1 MKYTITNRIE
11 MNIIYTLIL
20 SLLIALPCYQSTAQ
34 KPQSFLNQKIVLAL
48 NNPLLSLSA
57 ETGNLQKMRYETLF
71 GNKESHLNG
80 RYSTQQPNITFMVN
94 PMTPD
99 DAVAYEIKVAKE
111 MGVDGFKFPLV
122 IDADQSYMDRAV
134 KNITYYVTSAVNR
147 KLDFTF
153 SIELI
158 LKRDPASMSED
169 LMYDVLQTRL
179 KEIFQNTKYSDKW
192 LRSSD
197 NKIVVFTKSPL
208 HVLDKTRVAKEKE
221 LTDHPEMI
229 KEVHSTLNSLSSSL
243 NTKLTYV
250 FETKYPSNQRFNEE
264 VLKLFPAISQSK
276 RSMALEENVAAL
288 KNLCKSNNKPF
299 IQNVYPD
306 HLSSQMRLKKNDQLV
321 QENSDESKGLSLN
334 DVYVAGQDL
343 KLTHTYRSLLQSAV
357 DNDAAMI
364 NLMSW
369 NYFDN
374 GSHIAP
380 EAHHGFGYGMLLRYY
395 KKIWLDEEDQNIN
408 RELLMTSY
416 KATSSKHLS
425 KARPEVKCT
434 IQNLDKDEQ
443 EDRIEVLTI
452 LREPGEVYCNGKLL
466 GKAPAGIHA
475 FYAPYQEGEVSVE
488 LKRGPKEIIQYS
500 TPKVIKN
507 NSEKMDWMTYSF
519 TNLDE
524 KIGLY
529 YQNIVLDFEIKQ
541 MYRRFIV
548 SEANQ
553 KIWRNALQK
562 RYLEKLNALYVYG
575 ETPQKFL
582 SVCKKI
588 DKKYRETIRT
598 ILDSFQFKVWLEMEE
613 NASKNK
619 GISNVIDPMN
629 DLLLEGESSLDKDD
643 I

>member
-1 MKYTITNRIE
+1 MK
-11 MNIIYTLIL
+11 IIYTLV
-20 SLLIALPCYQSTAQ
+20 LLLLTTLPLYQITAQ
-34 KPQSFLNQKIVLAL
+34 DSQSFLNQKLVLAL
-48 NNPLLSLSA
+48 NNPLLSFST
-57 ETGNLQKMRYETLF
+57 ESGNLQKMRYETLF
-71 GNKESHLNG
+71 GSKESHLNG
-80 RYSTQQPNITFMVN
+80 RYRTQQPNITFMVN

-111 MGVDGFKFPLV
+111 MGIDGFKFPLV
-122 IDADQSYMDRAV
+122 IDADQSYMDRAI

-169 LMYDVLQTRL
+169 LMYDVLQNRL
-179 KEIFQNTKYSDKW
+179 KEIFQKTKYSDKW

-229 KEVHSTLNSLSSSL
+229 KEIHTTLKSISSSL

-250 FETKYPSNQRFNEE
+250 FETKYPANQRFNEE

-276 RSMALEENVAAL
+276 QSMASEENVNAL

-299 IQNVYPD
+299 IQNVFPD

-321 QENSDESKGLSLN
+321 QENSEVSKGLTLN
-334 DVYVAGQDL
+334 DVYVTGQDL
-343 KLTHTYRSLLQSAV
+343 KLTHTYRNLLQSAV

-369 NYFDN
+369 NYFDD

-380 EAHHGFGYGMLLRYY
+380 EAHHGFGYGMLLRHY
-395 KKIWLDEEDQNIN
+395 KKMWLDEEDQGIN

-416 KATSSKHLS
+416 KATSSKHIS
-425 KARPEVKCT
+425 KTRPEVKYT
-434 IQNLDKDEQ
+434 VHYLNKEEQ

-466 GKAPAGIHA
+466 GEAPAGIHA
-475 FYAPYQEGEVSVE
+475 FYASHQEGEVSVE
-488 LKRGPKEIIQYS
+488 LKRGAKEIMKYT
-500 TPKVIKN
+500 TPKVIKSN
-507 NSEKMDWMTYSF
+507 AEKIDWMTYSF

-562 RYLEKLNALYVYG
+562 RYIEKMNALYVYG
-575 ETPQKFL
+575 DTPQKFL
-582 SVCKKI
+582 SNCKKI
-588 DKKYRETIRT
+588 DKKYKETIRT

-613 NASKNK
+613 NVQKNM
-619 GISNVIDPMN
+619 GISTIIDPMN
-629 DLLLEGESSLDKDD
+629 DVLLEGESTLDEDD